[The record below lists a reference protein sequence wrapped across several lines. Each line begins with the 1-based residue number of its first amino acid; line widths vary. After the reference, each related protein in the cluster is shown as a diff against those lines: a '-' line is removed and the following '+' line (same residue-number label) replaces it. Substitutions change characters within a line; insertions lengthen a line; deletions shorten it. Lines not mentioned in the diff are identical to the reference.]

1 MEFWIWLSNAL
12 GAGSPRVNDIVACFE
27 TAEHF
32 YAEKKTGF
40 RHVAFLTAAEKQK
53 LSAASL
59 SDALRL
65 KEKTLDK
72 GYHILTP
79 DQAQYP
85 NRLRNIYAMPAVLY
99 ADGELNDIDET
110 VAIALVGARR
120 CSDYG
125 RAVAGELGFGLARMG
140 AVVITGMARGI
151 DAAAHE
157 AALRAGG
164 STIAVLG
171 CGLDIVYP
179 PEHTALRRE
188 IPKKGVVLSEFP
200 LGAKPEGFHFPI
212 RNRLMS
218 ALSLGVVVVEGELTS
233 GSLITANY
241 AAEQGKDVF
250 AVPGSVLSGLS
261 KGPFRLLQTGAIPVS
276 CAGDILEEY
285 RYRYAAKID
294 WRTPAVS
301 EMPKRETVKEK
312 VETPLPER
320 SAVPI
325 REKRALPEECDTN
338 IREIYEILSEIPI
351 NADEIAARTQKNP
364 AEVLTALSE
373 LEIMGFVSVN
383 AGKRFCIC

>member
-12 GAGSPRVNDIVACFE
+12 GPGSPRVNDVVACFE

-32 YAEKKTGF
+32 YAEKKNGF
-40 RHVAFLTAAEKQK
+40 RQIDFLTQAEKKK
-53 LSAASL
+53 LCDASL

-65 KEKTLDK
+65 KEKTLDH
-72 GYHILTP
+72 GYRILTP
-79 DQAQYP
+79 DQKEYP

-99 ADGELNDIDET
+99 VDGELEGMDQNVA
-110 VAIALVGARR
+110 VAIVGARK

-125 RAVAGELGFGLARMG
+125 RTVAAQLGFQLARMG
-140 AVVITGMARGI
+140 AVVVTGMARGI
-151 DAAAHE
+151 DGAAHE

-164 STIAVLG
+164 STVAVLG

-179 PEHTALRRE
+179 PEHTAIRRE
-188 IPKKGVVLSEFP
+188 IPKRGAVISEFA
-200 LGAKPEGFHFPI
+200 LGEKPEGFHFPI

-241 AAEQGKDVF
+241 ALEQGKDVF

-261 KGPFRLLQTGAIPVS
+261 KGPFRLLQAGAIPVS
-276 CAGDILEEY
+276 CANDILEEY

-294 WRTPAVS
+294 WRQDSALQIQPVAPEKKAPVRQDPAPV
-301 EMPKRETVKEK
+301 V
-312 VETPLPER
+312 L
-320 SAVPI
+320 I
-325 REKRALPEECDTN
+325 REKRPLPADADAGV
-338 IREIYEILSEIPI
+338 REIYEVLSEIPV
-351 NADEIAARTQKNP
+351 NVDEIVARTQKNP

-373 LEIMGFVSVN
+373 LEIMGFVSAN
-383 AGKRFCIC
+383 AGKRFCIS

>member
-12 GAGSPRVNDIVACFE
+12 GAGSPRINDIVACFE

-40 RHVAFLTAAEKQK
+40 RHVEFLTASEKQK
-53 LSAASL
+53 LIDASL

-65 KEKTLDK
+65 KERTLDK
-72 GYHILTP
+72 GYRILTP
-79 DQAQYP
+79 DQKEYP
-85 NRLRNIYAMPAVLY
+85 NRLRNIYAMPAALY
-99 ADGELNDIDET
+99 IDGTLAGLDDN
-110 VAIALVGARR
+110 VAITLVGARK

-125 RAVAGELGFGLARMG
+125 RTVAADLGRGLARMG

-151 DAAAHE
+151 DGAAHE
-157 AALRAGG
+157 AALLAGG
-164 STIAVLG
+164 STVAVLG

-179 PEHTALRRE
+179 PEHMTLRRE
-188 IPKKGVVLSEFP
+188 TPKRGAVISEFP

-218 ALSLGVVVVEGELTS
+218 ALSLGVVVVEGELSS

-241 AAEQGKDVF
+241 ALEQGKDVF

-261 KGPFRLLQTGAIPVS
+261 KGPFRLLQAGAIPVS
-276 CAGDILEEY
+276 CADDILEEY

-294 WRTPAVS
+294 WRVPVEQNEREKSSAES
-301 EMPKRETVKEK
+301 RPKKADLAQPV
-312 VETPLPER
+312 
-320 SAVPI
+320 VPI
-325 REKRALPEECDTN
+325 RKKRDLPPECDEN
-338 IREIYEILSEIPI
+338 IREIYEVLSEIPI

-373 LEIMGFVSVN
+373 LEIMGYISAN